1 MDQSFEM
8 TIESDSTGIPAVSA
22 SLEEVMHAHGFS
34 TDDILDTQLAVEE
47 VITNIINHGYKNG
60 CGEIIISCRINLY
73 QAEVQ
78 IKDFAP
84 RFDPLSL
91 PEPELDDTIENRK
104 IGGLG
109 VFLIRQVMDEIS
121 YQYENGQN
129 ILVMKKR
136 KTGSVPDCI

>member
-1 MDQSFEM
+1 MDQSCEI
-8 TIESDSTGIPAVSA
+8 TIESDITEIPAVSA

-47 VITNIINHGYKNG
+47 VITNIINHGYKNTI
-60 CGEIIISCRINLY
+60 GEIIISCRINLDL
-73 QAEVQ
+73 AEVR
-78 IKDFAP
+78 IRDNAP

-91 PEPELDDTIENRK
+91 PEPKLEGTIQDRK

-129 ILVMKKR
+129 ILVMIKR
-136 KTGSVPDCI
+136 KTG

>member
-1 MDQSFEM
+1 MDHLFEM
-8 TIESDSTGIPAVSA
+8 TIKSVSA
-22 SLEEVMHAHGFS
+22 EIPSVSGLLEEVMHAHGFS

-47 VITNIINHGYKNG
+47 AITNIINHGYKNAI
-60 CGEIIISCRINLY
+60 GEIIISCRINLY
-73 QAEVQ
+73 LAE
-78 IKDFAP
+78 IRIRDNAP

-91 PEPELDDTIENRK
+91 PEPELDGTIQDRK

-129 ILVMKKR
+129 TLVLIKR
-136 KTGSVPDCI
+136 KTG

>member
-8 TIESDSTGIPAVSA
+8 TIKSDSYEIPAVSA

-34 TDDILDTQLAVEE
+34 TEDILDTQLAVEE
-47 VITNIINHGYKNG
+47 VITNIIDHGYKNA
-60 CGEIIISCRINLY
+60 CGGIIISCRFNLY
-73 QAEVQ
+73 QAEVR
-78 IKDFAP
+78 IRDNAP

-91 PEPELDDTIENRK
+91 PEPKLDGTIEDRK

-121 YQYENGQN
+121 YRYENGQN
-129 ILVMKKR
+129 ILVMIKR
-136 KTGSVPDCI
+136 KTG

>member
-1 MDQSFEM
+1 MDQSCEI
-8 TIESDSTGIPAVSA
+8 TIKSDSTEIPAVSA
-22 SLEEVMHAHGFS
+22 SLEEVMHTHGFS

-47 VITNIINHGYKNG
+47 AITNIINHGYKNTI
-60 CGEIIISCRINLY
+60 GEIIISCRINLDLT
-73 QAEVQ
+73 E
-78 IKDFAP
+78 IRIRDNAP

-91 PEPELDDTIENRK
+91 PEPKLEGTIQDRK

-129 ILVMKKR
+129 ILVMIKR
-136 KTGSVPDCI
+136 KTG

>member
-1 MDQSFEM
+1 
-8 TIESDSTGIPAVSA
+8 
-22 SLEEVMHAHGFS
+22 MHAQGFS

-73 QAEVQ
+73 QAEVR

-91 PEPELDDTIENRK
+91 PEPELDGTIENRK

>member
-1 MDQSFEM
+1 MDHLFEM
-8 TIESDSTGIPAVSA
+8 TIKSVSAEIPSVSA

-47 VITNIINHGYKNG
+47 AITNIINHGYKNAI
-60 CGEIIISCRINLY
+60 GEIIISCRINLY
-73 QAEVQ
+73 LAE
-78 IKDFAP
+78 IRIRDNAP

-91 PEPELDDTIENRK
+91 PEPELDGTIQDRK

-129 ILVMKKR
+129 TLVLIKR
-136 KTGSVPDCI
+136 KTG

>member
-8 TIESDSTGIPAVSA
+8 TIESDSTRIPAVSA

-47 VITNIINHGYKNG
+47 AITNIINHGYKNAG
-60 CGEIIISCRINLY
+60 GEIAIYCRINGN
-73 QAEVQ
+73 QTEVR
-78 IKDFAP
+78 IRDDAP

-91 PEPELDDTIENRK
+91 PEPELDGTIENRK

-109 VFLIRQVMDEIS
+109 IFLVRQVMDEIS
-121 YQYENGQN
+121 YRYENGQN
-129 ILVMKKR
+129 ILVMIKK
-136 KTGSVPDCI
+136 KTE

>member
-1 MDQSFEM
+1 MNQSFEI
-8 TIESDSTGIPAVSA
+8 TIKSDSTEIPAVSA

-47 VITNIINHGYKNG
+47 AITNIINHGYKNAI
-60 CGEIIISCRINLY
+60 GEIIISCRINLY
-73 QAEVQ
+73 LAEIRIRDNAQ
-78 IKDFAP
+78 

-91 PEPELDDTIENRK
+91 PEPNLEGTIQDRK

-121 YQYENGQN
+121 YRYENGQN
-129 ILVMKKR
+129 ILVMIKR
-136 KTGSVPDCI
+136 KTG